1 MHTSPSTQPLP
12 QAGGEAAEFWL
23 AASGG
28 RLLLKCCE
36 DCHEVHYF
44 PRTLCPFCFSGNTVW
59 FEASGRG
66 TIYTLTLNRRT
77 EPCQVIA
84 YVRLE
89 EGVTMMTN
97 VVGENALQAA
107 IGAAVTVDFIAGD
120 NGQHVPM
127 FRLASAEGKQAP

>member
-1 MHTSPSTQPLP
+1 MTQGSPSAQPP
-12 QAGGEAAEFWL
+12 QASDEAAEFWR

-28 RLLLKCCE
+28 RLLLKRCG

-44 PRTLCPFCFSGNTVW
+44 PRTLCPFCFSANTAW

-66 TIYTLTLNRRT
+66 TIYTLTINRRT
-77 EPCQVIA
+77 TPCRVIA

-97 VVGENALQAA
+97 VVGEDAQQAA
-107 IGAAVTVDFIAGD
+107 IGTAVIVDFIPGD
-120 NGQHVPM
+120 NGQQVPM
-127 FRLASAEGKQAP
+127 FRLASTEGKQVP